1 MFTYL
6 HDLLVVDSLS
16 PHGICLLWRPE
27 LIWTHAISDLVI
39 ALAYFSIPVVLGYF
53 ASKRPD
59 ISFGWVIWCFVV
71 FIVACGTTHLLSIW
85 TLWVPDYGIEA
96 LVKAVTA
103 AASVA
108 TAFIL
113 WPLLPRALAL
123 PSPAQLAAAN
133 DQLLVRV
140 RERDEALLA
149 LRHEAA
155 EREHAEDMLRQSQKM
170 EALGHLT
177 GGIAH
182 DFNNLLTAVMMNLD
196 RAQKLGSE
204 ADPRLQRTLQSA
216 ALAAERGARLTS
228 QMLAFARKQPA
239 LAMDFDVGD
248 ALREIA
254 SLLGDAVDDKGVVR
268 LHLDPDRLMLNAD
281 RNQFETAVLNLV
293 VNARDA
299 IPLDGTIDI
308 FTRRG
313 VDEDGQP
320 SIVVEVADSGMGISA
335 DLLNHV
341 FEPFFTTKA
350 VGQGSGLGL
359 SQVYG
364 FATQSGGSVK
374 IDSVEGQGTRVQLVL
389 PALVAAVVS

>member
-1 MFTYL
+1 MLTYL
-6 HDLLVVDSLS
+6 RDLLVVDSLS

-59 ISFGWVIWCFVV
+59 ISFGWVIWCFVA

-108 TAFIL
+108 TACIL
-113 WPLLPRALAL
+113 WPLLPKALAL

-133 DQLLVRV
+133 DQLLLRV
-140 RERDEALLA
+140 RERDEAIVA
-149 LRHEAA
+149 LRHEVT
-155 EREHAEDMLRQSQKM
+155 EREHAEAMLRQAQKM

-182 DFNNLLTAVMMNLD
+182 DFNNLLTAVMMNID
-196 RAQKLGSE
+196 RAQKLS
-204 ADPRLQRTLQSA
+204 ADTDPRLQRALQSA
-216 ALAAERGARLTS
+216 SLAAERGARLTS

-239 LAMDFDVGD
+239 LAMDFDVGET
-248 ALREIA
+248 LREIEG
-254 SLLGDAVDDKGVVR
+254 LLSDAVENKGDVR

-299 IPLDGTIDI
+299 ISAGGTIDVT
-308 FTRRG
+308 TRRET
-313 VDEDGQP
+313 DADGAS
-320 SIVVEVADSGMGISA
+320 SIVVEVADSGMGMSA

-350 VGQGSGLGL
+350 VGRGSGLGL

-364 FATQSGGSVK
+364 FATQSGGTVK